1 MPSLAQQL
9 ADFAC
14 GLAFDDLPADVV
26 QKVKMHV
33 LDSIGVGLAGSATEY
48 ASMVVGLA
56 RQSGGSAEST
66 LLAAGERLGAPDA
79 AMGNAAQIHALD
91 FDDTY
96 LPGTLHASAVVVPTV
111 LAVAESLGRDG
122 KAAIAASAAGYE
134 VGCRI
139 AGAAGAARIL
149 DRGLHPTALIGPL
162 AAAVAAG
169 RLLDLDQRRLVSA
182 LGIAGSMS
190 SGLFQTQ
197 LDGAWVKVFHPAWAA
212 HGGVLAARLAER
224 GFAGPHR
231 VLEGVYGLYNVF
243 LGEAGYDE
251 AVLTGDLGRR
261 WETLRITP
269 KFYPGGHTTH
279 YYLESVR
286 QIQDGNNLH
295 VEEIAKVE
303 CVVTEGRANAHF
315 KPMETRYSPPNEY
328 IARFSLPYMIAV
340 LLLDGELWLD
350 AFAPDRLQDA
360 AVLELAQRVTYST
373 EEDALAPDK
382 VGTVR
387 IETTDGRVFRERA
400 PALKGTPEAP
410 ATWDDVASKFRR
422 NAGLVLDE
430 PDVARLEAAVCTLD
444 TEPDLAGL
452 MSLTRGRR

>member
-1 MPSLAQQL
+1 M
-9 ADFAC
+9 
-14 GLAFDDLPADVV
+14 
-26 QKVKMHV
+26 
-33 LDSIGVGLAGSATEY
+33 
-48 ASMVVGLA
+48 
-56 RQSGGSAEST
+56 
-66 LLAAGERLGAPDA
+66 
-79 AMGNAAQIHALD
+79 
-91 FDDTY
+91 
-96 LPGTLHASAVVVPTV
+96 
-111 LAVAESLGRDG
+111 
-122 KAAIAASAAGYE
+122 
-134 VGCRI
+134 
-139 AGAAGAARIL
+139 
-149 DRGLHPTALIGPL
+149 
-162 AAAVAAG
+162 
-169 RLLDLDQRRLVSA
+169 
-182 LGIAGSMS
+182 
-190 SGLFQTQ
+190 
-197 LDGAWVKVFHPAWAA
+197 
-212 HGGVLAARLAER
+212 
-224 GFAGPHR
+224 
-231 VLEGVYGLYNVF
+231 
-243 LGEAGYDE
+243 
-251 AVLTGDLGRR
+251 
-261 WETLRITP
+261 
-269 KFYPGGHTTH
+269 
-279 YYLESVR
+279 R